1 MATKTCS
8 DLSVD
13 QARTGTLQPG
23 TWLGLLFQ
31 VVLSEPRRLALHQAR
46 LVRRKAV
53 DSEPRHLGL
62 SKPRRLVRQAVGLVR
77 RQVVGLEP
85 RHLVHHR
92 ARSEDYQAAL
102 SEPRRLVRRAVGS
115 WSHEAVH
122 SASLVVQPDLATM
135 VASG

>member
-53 DSEPRHLGL
+53 DSEPRHLVL
-62 SKPRRLVRQAVGLVR
+62 SK
-77 RQVVGLEP
+77 P

-92 ARSEDYQAAL
+92 ARLEDYQAAL

-122 SASLVVQPDLATM
+122 LASLVVQPDLATM

>member
-1 MATKTCS
+1 LCVFTSGKAMATKTCS

-53 DSEPRHLGL
+53 DSEPH
-62 SKPRRLVRQAVGLVR
+62 
-77 RQVVGLEP
+77 
-85 RHLVHHR
+85 HLV
-92 ARSEDYQAAL
+92 L

-122 SASLVVQPDLATM
+122 LASLVVQPDLATM